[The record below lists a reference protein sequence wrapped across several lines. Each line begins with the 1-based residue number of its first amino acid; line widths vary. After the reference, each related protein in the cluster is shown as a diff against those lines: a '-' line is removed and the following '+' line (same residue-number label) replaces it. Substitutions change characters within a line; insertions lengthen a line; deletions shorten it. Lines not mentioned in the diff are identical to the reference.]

1 MVDSLTP
8 LASVTLKLSLDLDT
22 VPPLEFTLDMP
33 FHTATGLLRELMD
46 SATTARG
53 LLSQDTA
60 MVVATSSSPVALE
73 VPQDLSDTS
82 TEFTPLDTST
92 PLPTLLASAQLSPDM
107 DWAMEVTMVVVCP
120 TLRGPHRALELT
132 VDTTGVKPF
141 CKSST

>member
-1 MVDSLTP
+1 MGAASFMVVSLTP
-8 LASVTLKLSLDLDT
+8 LANVMLKLSLDMDT
-22 VPPLEFTLDMP
+22 APPLEFTLDTLS
-33 FHTATGLLRELMD
+33 HTATGLPRELMD
-46 SATTARG
+46 SATTVRG

-120 TLRGPHRALELT
+120 TL
-132 VDTTGVKPF
+132 
-141 CKSST
+141 